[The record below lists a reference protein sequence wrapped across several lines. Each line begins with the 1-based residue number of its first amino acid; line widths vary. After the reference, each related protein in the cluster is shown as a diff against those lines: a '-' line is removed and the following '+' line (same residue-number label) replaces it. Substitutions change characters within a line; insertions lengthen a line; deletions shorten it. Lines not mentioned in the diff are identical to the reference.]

1 MRGTYNHV
9 SLIQREW
16 SLISGLEELKI
27 YVKLI
32 TEQMSSQ
39 FGSSGKK
46 KKKKEPDY
54 FENFN
59 AGKCRPREFL
69 LQGKELCLDIVH
81 ISELSGI

>member
-1 MRGTYNHV
+1 LV
-9 SLIQREW
+9 P
-16 SLISGLEELKI
+16 LER
-27 YVKLI
+27 
-32 TEQMSSQ
+32 
-39 FGSSGKK
+39 KK
-46 KKKKEPDY
+46 KKREPDY

>member
-1 MRGTYNHV
+1 M
-9 SLIQREW
+9 
-16 SLISGLEELKI
+16 
-27 YVKLI
+27 KLI

-69 LQGKELCLDIVH
+69 LQGKELRLDMVH